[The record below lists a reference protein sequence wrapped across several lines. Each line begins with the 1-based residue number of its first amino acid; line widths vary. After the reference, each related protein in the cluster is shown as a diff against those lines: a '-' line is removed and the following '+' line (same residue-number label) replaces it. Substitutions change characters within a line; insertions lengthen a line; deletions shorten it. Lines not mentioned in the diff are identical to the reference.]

1 MSVIYRTTMDPT
13 KGELLAAWMP
23 KQPWFE
29 GDSTHSLRVVGGFRL
44 DDPKDKVGMEMI
56 LVLDET
62 PEIPV
67 LYHVPLSYRGAE
79 LDDASGALLGTSAHG
94 ILGTRWIY
102 DAEQDPVWQTQVKA
116 LIAGEVTAQHQND
129 SHVLDHSITVNLNQ
143 GVAAE
148 RESTAAVIRRPVAGG
163 QGTEQARA
171 WITAPLS
178 HTANNADFGAVI
190 ELL

>member
-29 GDSTHSLRVVGGFRL
+29 GESTLSLRVVGGFRL

-62 PEIPV
+62 PVTPV

-79 LDDASGALLGTSAHG
+79 LEGASSALLGTSAHG
-94 ILGTRWIY
+94 ILGKRWIY
-102 DAEQDPVWQTQVKA
+102 DAEQDPVWQAQVKA

-143 GVAAE
+143 GIDGTGEPAAC
-148 RESTAAVIRRPVAGG
+148 VIRRPLAGG

-171 WITAPLS
+171 WVTAPLS
-178 HTANNADFGAVI
+178 HAANNGDFGAVI

>member
-1 MSVIYRTTMDPT
+1 MDPT

-23 KQPWFE
+23 KQSWFE
-29 GDSTHSLRVVGGFRL
+29 GESTLSLRVVGGFRL
-44 DDPKDKVGMEMI
+44 DDPADEVGMEMI

-62 PEIPV
+62 PQTPV

-79 LDDASGALLGTSAHG
+79 LEGAAESLLGTSAHG

-102 DAEQDPVWQTQVKA
+102 DAAVDPVWQAQVKA

-129 SHVLDHSITVNLNQ
+129 SHVLDHSITVSMNQ
-143 GVAAE
+143 GTPTQDEPIA
-148 RESTAAVIRRPVAGG
+148 SIIRRPVAGG
-163 QGTEQARA
+163 KGSAHARA
-171 WITAPLS
+171 WVSAPLS
-178 HTANNADFGAVI
+178 HAENSADFGAVI

>member
-23 KQPWFE
+23 NQPWFE
-29 GDSTHSLRVVGGFRL
+29 GDSTLSLRVVGGFRL
-44 DDPKDKVGMEMI
+44 DDPEDNVGMEMI

-62 PEIPV
+62 PVTPV

-79 LDDASGALLGTSAHG
+79 LDGASDALLGTSAHG

-102 DAEQDPVWQTQVKA
+102 DAQQDPVWQAQVKA
-116 LIAGEVTAQHQND
+116 LVAGEVTAQHQND
-129 SHVLDHSITVNLNQ
+129 SHVLDHSITVNVNQ
-143 GVAAE
+143 SVAGEGEPIA
-148 RESTAAVIRRPVAGG
+148 SVIRRPVAGG
-163 QGTEQARA
+163 QGAEGARA

-178 HTANNADFGAVI
+178 HAANNTDFGAVI